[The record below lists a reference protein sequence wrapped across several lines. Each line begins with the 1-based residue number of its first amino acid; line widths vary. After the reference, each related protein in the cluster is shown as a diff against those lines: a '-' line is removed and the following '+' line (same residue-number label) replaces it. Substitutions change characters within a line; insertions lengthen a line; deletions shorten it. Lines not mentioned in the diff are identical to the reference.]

1 MRHTI
6 AGVPIDALTFQE
18 AAERAL
24 EFLSD
29 GRQHMIVTPNPEM
42 AVLAARDPGF
52 KKILHTSSLALADGY
67 GLRLAA
73 WWEGKRIPT
82 MITGVDFG
90 LALVQIAEQKN
101 CSVYFLGAG
110 EGVAEKAARNLQQVY
125 KGLRIAGA
133 SGDRIR
139 WIAGKWEEES
149 GLVARIAATKPEIL
163 FVALGHGKQE
173 RWIKDHLPH
182 LPTVRIAIGVG
193 GALDYYSGQ
202 KKRAPSFFRALHL
215 EWLWRLLTE
224 PWRAWRIFE
233 AVFVFLAMVLKNP
246 RKKVQ

>member
-1 MRHTI
+1 MTV
-6 AGVPIDALTFQE
+6 AGVPIDSITFDE
-18 AAERAL
+18 AARRAL
-24 EFLSD
+24 GFLSD
-29 GRQHMIVTPNPEM
+29 SRQHLIVTPNPEM

-52 KKILHTSSLALADGY
+52 KNILFGSHLALADGY
-67 GLRLAA
+67 GLQLAA
-73 WWEGKRIPT
+73 WWEGKSFPET
-82 MITGVDFG
+82 ITGVDFG
-90 LALVQIAEQKN
+90 LALAQIAEQEN

-110 EGVAEKAARNLQQVY
+110 EGVAQQAAQNLQQVY
-125 KGLRIAGA
+125 KKLRVAGA

-139 WIAGKWEEES
+139 WIAGAWEEDP
-149 GLVARIAATKPEIL
+149 GLTDRIANAKPDML

-173 RWIKDHLPH
+173 RWIKDHLPY

-202 KKRAPSFFRALHL
+202 KKRAPGFFRALHL
-215 EWLWRLLTE
+215 EWFWRLFTE

-233 AVFVFLAMVLKNP
+233 ATFVFLAMVLKNP